1 MSKFAYDVVTLQP
14 AFEDRSIPYL
24 SYGNR
29 FPEDCNDQVTSTIG
43 ASRVYIIASKS
54 LATNTDALKR
64 LQKALGNKVV
74 GTKIGMTP
82 HTLWSEILEIINT
95 ARPLNPDCIVTLGAG
110 SITDGSK
117 IIAWALAND
126 ISTQADLETMWSAS
140 PNLNKDLN
148 PPTIRVIAIPTSL
161 SGGEYQSIAGGTN
174 DQTHEKCLFSPPV
187 RNPSLVIL
195 DPGLTTTTPS
205 RIWLSSGV
213 RAVDHCVET
222 LCSLQ
227 SNEKGDASATQGLK
241 ILIPSLL
248 RTRRDPE
255 DLDARFQ
262 SQMGVIQ
269 AMDAVGRGVP
279 MGASHAIGHQLGPL
293 GVGHGETS
301 CVMLPAV
308 CKWNWEKDGNRERQG
323 KCLELLL
330 GDKEV
335 LALIEAN
342 GLEAG
347 KMDLGDVLDLYI
359 RALGMPRSLA
369 DVGVGKDK
377 LDGLAVNAL
386 KDHWIQTNPIK
397 ITEKGQVMEILEM
410 VVETEKRDIKV
421 PGVHVNG
428 HTNGH
433 QHGPGCDHDHD
444 HDHGHTH

>member
-1 MSKFAYDVVTLQP
+1 MFQYGVVSLEP
-14 AFEDRSIPYL
+14 AFEDRAIPYL
-24 SYGNR
+24 SFGNKY
-29 FPEDCNDQVTSTIG
+29 PSDCADHVENTVG

-54 LATNTDALKR
+54 LATNTDALTR
-64 LQKALGNKVV
+64 LQGTLGSKVV
-74 GTKIGMTP
+74 GTRIGMTP

-117 IIAWALAND
+117 IIAWALANN
-126 ISTQADLETMWSAS
+126 ISTQSDLETMWTAS
-140 PNLNKDLN
+140 PTLNKSLN

-174 DQTHEKCLFSPPV
+174 DATHEKCLFSPPD

-205 RIWLSSGV
+205 KVWLSSGV

-227 SNEKGDASATQGLK
+227 SNPKGDASAIKGLK

-248 RTRRDPE
+248 RTRRDPG

-269 AMDAVGRGVP
+269 AMSAVGSGVP

-308 CKWNWEKDGNRERQG
+308 CKWNWEKDGNRERQTE
-323 KCLELLL
+323 CLGVLLR
-330 GDKEV
+330 DEEV
-335 LALIEAN
+335 RKLVEAN
-342 GLEAG
+342 ELDAQN
-347 KMDLGDVLDLYI
+347 MDLGDVLDLYI
-359 RALGMPRSLA
+359 RALGMPRSLE
-369 DVGVGKDK
+369 DVGVGREK
-377 LDGLAVNAL
+377 LDSLAVNAL

-397 ITEKGQVMEILEM
+397 ITEKEQVMEILRM
-410 VVETEKRDIKV
+410 VVETEKKDVKV
-421 PGVHVNG
+421 PGVQVNG
-428 HTNGH
+428 SGDTSGH
-433 QHGPGCDHDHD
+433 QHGPGCDHDHA
-444 HDHGHTH
+444 H